1 MTYWIVVGSED
12 NMRIAE
18 ARGFDFFGFKST
30 RRAEVSKMKPGDK
43 LIFYLTKIMKFGGLA
58 EITSGYFEDHE
69 KVFASEKKPGEDYP
83 FRVKVKPEIILT
95 PEQYLDVRET
105 APTLAFT
112 QRWGDNWR
120 LAFQGNLH
128 EVPEE
133 DYEKLA
139 RMMQEA
145 AGVLGMKA

>member
-1 MTYWIVVGSED
+1 MTYWIVVGSEE

-18 ARGFDFFGFKST
+18 SRGFGIFGFKST
-30 RRAEVSKMKPGDK
+30 RRGEVSRMKPGDK

-58 EITSGYFEDHE
+58 EITSEYFEDHS
-69 KVFASEKKPGEDYP
+69 KVFTSEKKPGEDYP

-95 PEQYLDVRET
+95 PDRYLDVREI
-105 APTLAFT
+105 APGLAFT

-128 EVPEE
+128 EIPEE
-133 DYEKLA
+133 DYERIVGLM
-139 RMMQEA
+139 REA
-145 AGVLGMKA
+145 VGVKA

>member
-1 MTYWIVVGSED
+1 MTYWIVVGSEE

-18 ARGFDFFGFKST
+18 SRGFGIFGFKST
-30 RRAEVSKMKPGDK
+30 RRGEVSRMKPGDK

-58 EITSGYFEDHE
+58 EITSEYFEDHS
-69 KVFASEKKPGEDYP
+69 KVFTSEKKPGEDYP

-95 PEQYLDVRET
+95 PDRYLDVREI
-105 APTLAFT
+105 APGLAFT

-128 EVPEE
+128 EIPEE
-133 DYEKLA
+133 DYRRLESLM
-139 RMMQEA
+139 RQA
-145 AGVLGMKA
+145 AGVRR